1 MRRQIKTHHGFL
13 VIIPIAIGV
22 IFASLALK
30 SVGYEQ
36 VPRTDNSSGYNIVT
50 KIKDA
55 LSSTPENFYFIKD
68 SKSNPV
74 VGAEAYIVGDLD
86 TGEVILEKNKD
97 KIFPIASVSKL
108 MTATISRETQNQ
120 DEITTVS
127 KKALATYGAS
137 GELHINEK
145 IKVSDLVYPLLLE
158 SSNDAAE
165 VIAEN
170 SGRENFLKKMNEKA
184 VELGLKNTS
193 FKDPSGLTPENK
205 STVYDLF
212 KFGMYLKEK
221 QTDLLKISTL
231 RKYKNKTHIWFSNS
245 QFFDLPGYQGGK
257 RGYTDEALQTAVSLF
272 TSPLGKTGVRNIG
285 IVVLRSP
292 DRLKDVTNI
301 LNYVNKNIY
310 YGGADDAN
318 MAWVKSKDKILDQ
331 SNQNYVTMIFGGDI
345 MLDRGVKSSVNKN
358 FGGDYSA
365 LFEKLK
371 ILKEADITFAN
382 LEGPASDK
390 GVNARNLYPFR
401 MDRTVLPALGGA
413 GFNILSVANNHMGDW
428 GVDAFSDTLEGLKE
442 NEISFTGGGKN
453 AYYAESP
460 IIIEKNKMKIGF
472 LGFSDVGPESL
483 EAGLMEPGVLLA
495 SNPRFDQIITD
506 AKKQVDYLVVSFHF
520 GDEYKTKHNGRQEYL
535 AHRAIDD
542 GAKIIIGT
550 HPHVIED
557 TETYK
562 NGFIAYSLGNLIFD
576 QYFSQN
582 TMQGMLLKVQLSKDG
597 GMIIN
602 KNIVKLNSAFQP
614 DKIILGKDEK
624 VKITSF

>member
-495 SNPRFDQIITD
+495 IITD

>member
-413 GFNILSVANNHMGDW
+413 GFNILSVANNHIGDW

>member
-1 MRRQIKTHHGFL
+1 
-13 VIIPIAIGV
+13 
-22 IFASLALK
+22 
-30 SVGYEQ
+30 
-36 VPRTDNSSGYNIVT
+36 
-50 KIKDA
+50 
-55 LSSTPENFYFIKD
+55 
-68 SKSNPV
+68 
-74 VGAEAYIVGDLD
+74 
-86 TGEVILEKNKD
+86 
-97 KIFPIASVSKL
+97 